1 MSDWKRIRK
10 QTRRQ
15 VRGGLAQARRYAQRL
30 DEQTEPQRRRLGA
43 EARRRAPGFAA
54 FAIATAIELMRQRRG
69 PEKRPRPA
77 VRFGQTVVLLGIA
90 AFLAALL
97 LKPKR

>member
-10 QTRRQ
+10 ETRKQ
-15 VRGGLAQARRYAQRL
+15 VRGGLAQARHYAQRL
-30 DEQTEPQRRRLGA
+30 EEETGPQRRRLGA

-54 FAIATAIELMRQRRG
+54 FAIATAIEMMRQRRG
-69 PEKRPRPA
+69 PERRPRPL
-77 VRFGQTVVLLGIA
+77 VRFGQTVALLGIA
-90 AFLAALL
+90 AFLAALF